1 MAQFRSGGPAAEFV
15 QWVQTAPTARQ
26 TLRSAGMLSYYD
38 Q

>member
-1 MAQFRSGGPAAEFV
+1 MAQFQSSAAADQFI

-26 TLRSAGMLSYYD
+26 SLRFAGMLSYYD